1 MKQRKNKE
9 VSSQELSQL
18 VAKGMI
24 EKKAQEIAILDLR
37 NVKNAIADYFVIC
50 SGNSDTQ
57 IDAIA
62 DSVEEEVYK
71 ASGIDPW
78 HKEGKANREWIL
90 IDYVDVVAHVFKKDR
105 RKYYDL
111 EELWG
116 DAELTIIEE
125 SVA

>member
-1 MKQRKNKE
+1 MKQRKNTGIT
-9 VSSQELSQL
+9 STDLTQL
-18 VAKGMI
+18 VVQGML
-24 EKKAQEIAILDLR
+24 EKKAQDIVVLDLR
-37 NVKNAIADYFVIC
+37 KVKNAVSDYFIIC
-50 SGNSDTQ
+50 SGTSDTQ
-57 IDAIA
+57 LDAIA
-62 DSVEEEVYK
+62 DSVEEEVK
-71 ASGIDPW
+71 KQSGEVVW

-116 DAELTIIEE
+116 DAQVTHIAE